1 MGEAYDPLGV
11 ISQTLSGNK
20 QFQASGLMTFD
31 ELMREKPPVFNR
43 HVSSS
48 SSSSHHQAEAAR
60 L

>member
-1 MGEAYDPLGV
+1 MSEVYDPLGV

-48 SSSSHHQAEAAR
+48 SSHHQAEAAR